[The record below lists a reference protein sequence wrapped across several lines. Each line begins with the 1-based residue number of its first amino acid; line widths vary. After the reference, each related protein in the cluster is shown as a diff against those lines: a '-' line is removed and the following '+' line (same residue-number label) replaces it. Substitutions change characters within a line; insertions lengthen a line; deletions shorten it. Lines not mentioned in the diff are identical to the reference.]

1 MVMLP
6 AICDNCGTIFGSGI
20 QATNSKNITI
30 RGGKI
35 GTCPKCGSIG
45 SIPDGVYD
53 VIDDVINVAALSE
66 LSNVQLLK
74 IRDDL
79 HNAKT
84 IEQQR
89 EIIKNS
95 PYGNMVEKDDE
106 KFDVKT
112 FINWLIIII
121 EVITALNGY
130 QNNLKEPQQE
140 MTITQDDVIEFMIK
154 NQVKFEGDEIN
165 LE

>member
-20 QATNSKNITI
+20 QAINSRNITI
-30 RGGKI
+30 KGGKT
-35 GTCPKCGSIG
+35 GPCPKCGAMG
-45 SIPDGVYD
+45 VIPDGVYD
-53 VIDDVINVAALSE
+53 VIDDVINVVALSNI
-66 LSNVQLLK
+66 SNLQLLK

-79 HNAKT
+79 QNAKT
-84 IEQQR
+84 IEQQK

-95 PYGNMVEKDDE
+95 PYGKMVEKDDE

-130 QNNLKEPQQE
+130 QNNLKEPEQE
-140 MTITQDDVIEFMIK
+140 MTITQDDVIEYMIK

>member
-1 MVMLP
+1 
-6 AICDNCGTIFGSGI
+6 
-20 QATNSKNITI
+20 
-30 RGGKI
+30 
-35 GTCPKCGSIG
+35 
-45 SIPDGVYD
+45 
-53 VIDDVINVAALSE
+53 
-66 LSNVQLLK
+66 
-74 IRDDL
+74 
-79 HNAKT
+79 
-84 IEQQR
+84 
-89 EIIKNS
+89 
-95 PYGNMVEKDDE
+95 MVEKDDE

>member
-6 AICDNCGTIFGSGI
+6 AICDNCGTIFASGFNF
-20 QATNSKNITI
+20 ASVRNISM
-30 RGGKI
+30 RGNKSGP
-35 GTCPKCGSIG
+35 CPKCGEMG

-53 VIDDVINVAALSE
+53 VVDNVINVTALSK

-79 HNAKT
+79 QNAQT
-84 IEQQR
+84 IEQQK

-95 PYGNMVEKDDE
+95 PYGKLVENDDE
-106 KFDVKT
+106 KFDVKS
-112 FINWLIIII
+112 FISWLIIII

-130 QNNLKEPQQE
+130 QNNLKEPEQE
-140 MTITQDDVIEFMIK
+140 MIITQDDVIEYMIE
-154 NQVKFEGDEIN
+154 NQIKFEGDEIN